1 MSHVLLN
8 REILDSLVTV
18 QVVQVYKATIREVF
32 INSRY
37 FKMDP
42 SFNSLSLSRN
52 LVHFYP

>member
-18 QVVQVYKATIREVF
+18 QVVQVCKATIREVF
-32 INSRY
+32 INGRY